1 LKFWDSSALVALV
14 FEEAAS
20 HRVRALLSADP
31 EVVVSFLARIEVE
44 SAICR
49 RSRGQSP
56 DVRRIATAKFTSLET
71 TWVVVDPSLELMI
84 RARRAAATHGLRG
97 GDAIQL
103 ASAMAASTGA
113 TAQLPFVTTDD
124 ELIAAAIAEGFPV
137 LP

>member
-14 FEEAAS
+14 FEEKAS

-31 EVVVSFLARIEVE
+31 EVVVSFLAIIEVE

-56 DVRRIATAKFTSLET
+56 DVRRIAAAKFKSLET
-71 TWVVVDPSLELMI
+71 TWVTVDPSLELMI
-84 RARRAAATHGLRG
+84 SARRVSATHGLRS

-103 ASAMAASTGA
+103 ASALAASTGA
-113 TAQLPFVTTDD
+113 TEKLPFVTTDE
-124 ELIAAAIAEGFPV
+124 ELMAAARSEGFLV